1 MSTPLSPTR
10 VAPRSSIARSK
21 ARGNLIWAIVC
32 VALALLVVVPIAE
45 MVLVSVEPM
54 SALESGRV
62 IPRIFQWGNY
72 LAAWRT
78 VRLFAFLWHSIVV
91 SLSSA
96 ILALLFSVMSAFV
109 LARYHFR
116 LRSALA
122 MAILVT
128 QMIPAVSLLL
138 PIYVLYATIQAGLDV
153 HIIGSFYG
161 LIAVDTSTAL
171 PLAIWLLFST
181 LVGVPK
187 ELDEAAMIDGAH
199 AWQILWRVVI
209 PLALPGLAV
218 AGIFSFLASWNDLLF
233 ASVLTDH
240 ATRTLAVGLQEYSA
254 GGSGG
259 TGAILWNQLMAA
271 AVISALPAV
280 GLFLF
285 AQRYLVNGLT
295 TGGVRG

>member
-1 MSTPLSPTR
+1 MSRPVPSS
-10 VAPRSSIARSK
+10 VISMRSRTIARK
-21 ARGNLIWAIVC
+21 RGNVGWWIVSVLI
-32 VALALLVVVPIAE
+32 ALLVLIPIVE
-45 MVLVSVEPM
+45 MLIVSVEPM
-54 SALESGRV
+54 SAVESGRLL
-62 IPRIFQWGNY
+62 PRTFEWGNY
-72 LAAWRT
+72 LSAWST
-78 VRLFAFLWHSIVV
+78 VRLWAFLWHSIVV

-96 ILALLFSVMSAFV
+96 ILALIFSVMIAFV
-109 LARYHFR
+109 LARFKFR
-116 LRSALA
+116 LRSSLA
-122 MAILVT
+122 MSILVT

-138 PIYVLYATIQAGLDV
+138 PIYVLYATLQAVLGIP
-153 HIIGSFYG
+153 IIGTFYG
-161 LIAVDTSTAL
+161 LIAVETGTAL

-187 ELDEAAMIDGAH
+187 ELDEAAMIDGAQS
-199 AWQILWRVVI
+199 WQILVRIIV

-218 AGIFSFLASWNDLLF
+218 AGIFSFLSSWNDLLF

-285 AQRYLVNGLT
+285 AQRYLINGLT
-295 TGGVRG
+295 LGGVRG